1 MIAIL
6 FIVLSVTNDSGEI
19 MITGVLVF
27 WGEAGD
33 TRYASQ
39 SLIPVS
45 PASPLHAQSTKS
57 FSPTNCL
64 FSRYVIKYNQVN
76 DG

>member
-1 MIAIL
+1 
-6 FIVLSVTNDSGEI
+6 

-45 PASPLHAQSTKS
+45 PASPIVHAQSTKS
-57 FSPTNCL
+57 TIMEMFLMMWFIRFHRPHSNP
-64 FSRYVIKYNQVN
+64 
-76 DG
+76 DGDFGIIV